1 MESNVQLQK
10 CNLNWHTYSDH
21 LREMLHEMMKSDYLT
36 DITLVTDDRVHLK
49 AHKIVLSACSVV
61 FKSIINEIPENS
73 VIYLRG
79 IQYQEMKSIL
89 EFMYLGLATFD
100 RNRIDEFMKVA
111 KNLEIKV
118 ISENF
123 EFDTRQDNLASTN
136 IDKRQK
142 ESSMETERK
151 EDSKETEWKEPS
163 LETDRSYGES
173 FIQETERKEH
183 GFKLHEKEDSL
194 EIDRKESRIG
204 TERKERKEDSF
215 ETEWIEED
223 FKIVKYKLPKCPEC
237 QKKFSSFAN
246 MSRHFESK
254 HKGIKFKCNICTRQF
269 TSQDALAIHTK
280 SIHFGVKFPCDQCD
294 YQATQKFSLTTHIR
308 KHHEGVK

>member
-1 MESNVQLQK
+1 MQLQK

-123 EFDTRQDNLASTN
+123 EFDTSQDNMESKN
-136 IDKRQK
+136 IENIEQRRN
-142 ESSMETERK
+142 ESITERK
-151 EDSKETEWKEPS
+151 EHSKETEWKEHS
-163 LETDRSYGES
+163 RETEFDTSQDNLESTNVDKRQNGSS
-173 FIQETERKEH
+173 IDTERKD
-183 GFKLHEKEDSL
+183 DSL
-194 EIDRKESRIG
+194 KLQEKDDSFELDRKESIG
-204 TERKERKEDSF
+204 
-215 ETEWIEED
+215 TEWIEED
-223 FKIVKYKLPKCPEC
+223 FRIVKYKLPKCPEC
-237 QKKFSSFAN
+237 NKKFSSFPN

-254 HKGIKFKCNICTRQF
+254 HKGIKFKCNLCSRQF
-269 TSQDALAIHTK
+269 TTQDALAIHTK
-280 SIHFGVKFPCDQCD
+280 SIHFGVKFPCNQCD
-294 YQATQKFSLTTHIR
+294 YQATQKFTLTTHIR